1 MSPRDKTRGKPTT
14 SAKRRERERAE
25 MHKRIIAVAREMF
38 MREGYEAVT
47 LRAVANAIEYSHAAL
62 YQYFPDKKSLIIE
75 VCRADYEELSR
86 VVMECVAIADP
97 VERLFDMARKCA
109 AWAVTHPHHYEVMMR
124 ESSQVADDL
133 VEGRGADRWDLEGDA
148 LDFLRAA
155 IEEAVRARRVR
166 PKYTNVDLVVATL
179 WASIHGVISL
189 EIAMDPYKLQ
199 RLGPGAASFA
209 DRIEGL
215 LNVLKEGYLQ

>member
-1 MSPRDKTRGKPTT
+1 MAKGKTQGKRTI
-14 SAKRRERERAE
+14 SALRRERERAE
-25 MHKRIIAVAREMF
+25 VRRRIVAVAREMF
-38 MREGYEAVT
+38 MRDGYEAVT
-47 LRAVANAIEYSHAAL
+47 FRSVANAIEYSHAAL

-75 VCRADYEELSR
+75 VCRTDYEDLSR
-86 VVMECVAIADP
+86 VVMECLAISDP
-97 VERLFDMARKCA
+97 VERLSDMARKCA
-109 AWAVTHPHHYEVMMR
+109 AWAVNHPHHYEVMMR

-148 LDFLRAA
+148 LAILRAA
-155 IEEAVRARRVR
+155 IEEALRARRVR

-179 WASIHGVISL
+179 WAGIHGVISL